1 MADTEIDA
9 IDSWLE
15 TLPSFKKDSKE
26 TKTVSNTHLMP
37 QPTKL
42 AGLTPT
48 SIKNSKLA
56 PAVLKDEAKLD
67 PKIVTNTLLMPRP
80 LKLPGVPDKK
90 PDKVLAPHLLGSGSK
105 IPENYNNSM
114 TSQLPVAD
122 TARFA
127 KKKTKRKR
135 SAQEDNWWK
144 NEARVPMMVC
154 MPYKGS
160 GHVAKGS
167 KKEKDKENPK
177 ETQLDIRQR
186 QELAAKEKQRIKS
199 EQTKLMGQ
207 KEAFLSQLCNN
218 TTISRGD
225 PEVTRV
231 VGLVAEINK
240 KLGLPAGHMGNWKLP
255 GN

>member
-1 MADTEIDA
+1 MDDIDT
-9 IDSWLE
+9 WLE
-15 TLPSFKKDSKE
+15 TLPSFQQEKKE
-26 TKTVSNTHLMP
+26 TRGVGNTHLMP

-48 SIKNSKLA
+48 AIKDSKLA
-56 PAVLKDEAKLD
+56 PAVLRDDAKLD
-67 PKIVTNTLLMPRP
+67 AKIVSNTTLMPQT
-80 LKLPGVPDKK
+80 LKLPGMPDKK
-90 PDKVLAPHLLGSGSK
+90 VESNMAPDLLGSGSK
-105 IPENYNNSM
+105 IPDGYNSRM

-122 TARFA
+122 PGRFA
-127 KKKTKRKR
+127 KKKETRKR
-135 SAQEDNWWK
+135 SRQEDSWWK

-160 GHVAKGS
+160 GHVAKGG
-167 KKEKDKENPK
+167 KQGKETETAK

-186 QELAAKEKQRIKS
+186 QELAAKEKQRVKT
-199 EQTKLMGQ
+199 EQTKLIGQ

-218 TTISRGD
+218 TTIGRGD

-255 GN
+255 G